1 MLNSNI
7 VLGTETGK
15 EIFHG
20 SQIYLQYKSHD
31 EPGIGFNLSM
41 VFFNKRHLNL
51 ITYSVQAIQVSFC
64 AGRKR
69 QGIPLTNHQFR

>member
-15 EIFHG
+15 EIIHG

-31 EPGIGFNLSM
+31 EPGIGFDGFL
-41 VFFNKRHLNL
+41 L
-51 ITYSVQAIQVSFC
+51 IGVL
-64 AGRKR
+64 R
-69 QGIPLTNHQFR
+69 QNISNSYGQIVDDKQWIDS

>member
-15 EIFHG
+15 EIIHG

-31 EPGIGFNLSM
+31 EPGIGFNFISLLAEQDKHRLKILFCLLSKGTQGRCY
-41 VFFNKRHLNL
+41 FRKQL
-51 ITYSVQAIQVSFC
+51 I
-64 AGRKR
+64 
-69 QGIPLTNHQFR
+69 

>member
-15 EIFHG
+15 EIIHG

-31 EPGIGFNLSM
+31 EPGQYFTQKGKYIHLAFDDSLVLSTAD
-41 VFFNKRHLNL
+41 NKL
-51 ITYSVQAIQVSFC
+51 ILQ
-64 AGRKR
+64 RKSK
-69 QGIPLTNHQFR
+69 F